1 METLKF
7 SQVAIASKE
16 FKKHKGVLQLLKTN
30 VKKIVASYKISHDN
44 GKDWRYVT
52 GYQKKVL
59 LFRFL

>member
-1 METLKF
+1 MATLKF

-16 FKKHKGVLQLLKTN
+16 FNKHKGVLQLMKN
-30 VKKIVASYKISHDN
+30 EVKKVQASDKISHDN
-44 GKDWRYVT
+44 GKDWKYVT